1 MKSYEARRYARLV
14 ARSIG
19 SGHETGLGAARDTA
33 VADPPTPDG
42 AEEALPLYLREIGRV
57 PLLTAA
63 DEVRLAQAIE
73 RGREAMERLQDPRM
87 AFSEAQ
93 REELQEQVR
102 AGGDARDALTD
113 ANLRLVVSVARR
125 YSNRGLPLI
134 DLIQEGNLG
143 LLRAVEKFDWRRG
156 FKFSTYATWWI
167 RQAVSRAI
175 ADDARTIRI
184 PVHLYDVV
192 NRMARISSQL
202 HQELGREPTE
212 DEIAEALQLSPDR
225 VRELNQVLAHPISL
239 DGYVGEDQ
247 ETRLS
252 EVVADENAVSLE
264 GAAEQRLLAD
274 QIRETLLTLTPRER
288 KVIERRFGLEDDADE
303 TLTAIGR
310 EIGVTRERIRQ
321 IETTALRKLRHPS
334 RAKRLRGFHFGF

>member
-1 MKSYEARRYARLV
+1 V
-14 ARSIG
+14 ATTLDSAGDSALRSDEL
-19 SGHETGLGAARDTA
+19 SAFDAASA
-33 VADPPTPDG
+33 DG
-42 AEEALPLYLREIGRV
+42 AGEAMALYLREIGRV

-63 DEVRLAQAIE
+63 DEVRLSQAIE
-73 RGREAMERLQDPRM
+73 RGRAAAERLREQTVSAAERDEL
-87 AFSEAQ
+87 EALVH
-93 REELQEQVR
+93 EGDVAR
-102 AGGDARDALTD
+102 ASLAD

-125 YSNRGLPLI
+125 YSNRGVPLI

-192 NRMARISSQL
+192 NRMARVSSQL

-212 DEIAEALQLSPDR
+212 AEIGAALQLSPER
-225 VRELNQVLAHPISL
+225 VRELSQVLPQPVSL
-239 DGYVGEDQ
+239 DGLVGEDQ
-247 ETRLS
+247 DTRLS
-252 EVVADENAVSLE
+252 DMVADENATSLE
-264 GAAEQRLLAD
+264 LAAEYRLLAER
-274 QIRETLLTLTPRER
+274 IRDTLLTLTPRER
-288 KVIERRFGLEDDADE
+288 RVIERRFGLGDDNDE
-303 TLTAIGR
+303 SLTAIGR

-321 IETTALRKLRHPS
+321 IESTALRKLRHPS
-334 RAKRLRGFHFGF
+334 RAKRLRGFHAG

>member
-1 MKSYEARRYARLV
+1 VKSYEACHYARLV
-14 ARSIG
+14 ARSID

-33 VADPPTPDG
+33 VTDPSTPDST
-42 AEEALPLYLREIGRV
+42 EEVLPLYLREIGRV
-57 PLLTAA
+57 RLLTAA

-73 RGREAMERLQDPRM
+73 RGREAMERLQD
-87 AFSEAQ
+87 ASLSEAE
-93 REELQEQVR
+93 REALQEQVR
-102 AGGDARDALTD
+102 EGGAAREALSD

-212 DEIAEALQLSPDR
+212 DEIAAALELSPDR

-252 EVVADENAVSLE
+252 EVVADDNAVSLE
-264 GAAEQRLLAD
+264 WAAEQRLLAD

-288 KVIERRFGLEDDADE
+288 KVIERRFGLEDDADA

-321 IETTALRKLRHPS
+321 IESTALRKLRHPS
-334 RAKRLRGFHFGF
+334 RAKRLRGFHFG

>member
-1 MKSYEARRYARLV
+1 M
-14 ARSIG
+14 G
-19 SGHETGLGAARDTA
+19 
-33 VADPPTPDG
+33 
-42 AEEALPLYLREIGRV
+42 EALALYLQEIGRV

-63 DEVRLAQAIE
+63 DEVRLAQAFE
-73 RGREAMERLQDPRM
+73 RGRAAAEQLADATSLSETERSAL
-87 AFSEAQ
+87 
-93 REELQEQVR
+93 EEEVR
-102 AGGDARDALTD
+102 AGELARVQLTD

-125 YSNRGLPLI
+125 YSNRGVPLI

-202 HQELGREPTE
+202 HQELGREPS
-212 DEIAEALQLSPDR
+212 DEEVAEALHLSIER
-225 VRELNQVLAHPISL
+225 VRELAQVLPQPISL
-239 DGYVGEDQ
+239 DGLVGEDQ
-247 ETRLS
+247 DTRLS
-252 EVVADENAVSLE
+252 DVVADGNAVNLE
-264 GAAEQRLLAD
+264 AAAEHRLLSD
-274 QIRETLLTLTPRER
+274 QIRDTLNTLTPRER
-288 KVIERRFGLEDDADE
+288 QVIMRRFGLADDTEE

-334 RAKRLRGFHFGF
+334 RSKRLRGLG

>member
-1 MKSYEARRYARLV
+1 VKLELVQGYARAV
-14 ARSIG
+14 ARSLD
-19 SGHETGLGAARDTA
+19 SGTDSALGGAPSAEGTGE
-33 VADPPTPDG
+33 V
-42 AEEALPLYLREIGRV
+42 LPLYLREIGRV

-73 RGREAMERLQDPRM
+73 RGREASERLQNPADTLTDI
-87 AFSEAQ
+87 E
-93 REELQEQVR
+93 REELQVLVHDGNTAR
-102 AGGDARDALTD
+102 AALTD

-125 YSNRGLPLI
+125 YSNRGVPLI

-192 NRMARISSQL
+192 NRMARISAQL

-212 DEIAEALQLSPDR
+212 DEIGAALQLSPER
-225 VRELNQVLAHPISL
+225 VRELNRVLPQPISL
-239 DGYVGEDQ
+239 DGFIGDDQ
-247 ETRLS
+247 DTRLS
-252 EVVADENAVSLE
+252 DVVADENAISLE
-264 GAAEQRLLAD
+264 FVAEQRLLAD
-274 QIRETLLTLTPRER
+274 QIRDTLLTLSPRER
-288 KVIERRFGLEDDADE
+288 VVIERRFGLGDDNDD

-321 IETTALRKLRHPS
+321 IESTALRKLRHPS
-334 RAKRLRGFHFGF
+334 RAKRLRGFHTN

>member
-1 MKSYEARRYARLV
+1 
-14 ARSIG
+14 
-19 SGHETGLGAARDTA
+19 
-33 VADPPTPDG
+33 
-42 AEEALPLYLREIGRV
+42 LPLYLREIGRV
-57 PLLTAA
+57 PLLTAK
-63 DEVRLAQAIE
+63 DEVRLSQAIE
-73 RGREAMERLQDPRM
+73 QGRAAVERSQCEVL
-87 AFSEAQ
+87 SETDRLELERVA
-93 REELQEQVR
+93 REGE
-102 AGGDARDALTD
+102 GARVALTD

-125 YSNRGLPLI
+125 YSNRGVPLI

-192 NRMARISSQL
+192 NRMARISAQL
-202 HQELGREPTE
+202 HQELGREPT
-212 DEIAEALQLSPDR
+212 DEEIGEALQISVDR
-225 VRELNQVLAHPISL
+225 IRELNQVLPQPISL
-239 DGYVGEDQ
+239 DGFVGDDQ
-247 ETRLS
+247 DTRLS
-252 EVVADENAVSLE
+252 DVVADDNATNLE
-264 GAAEQRLLAD
+264 AAAEHRLLAD

-288 KVIERRFGLEDDADE
+288 RVIERRFGLTDDKDE

-321 IETTALRKLRHPS
+321 IEATALRKLRHPS
-334 RAKRLRGFHFGF
+334 RAKRLRGFNRY

>member
-1 MKSYEARRYARLV
+1 MATTLDSAADSGL
-14 ARSIG
+14 RSG
-19 SGHETGLGAARDTA
+19 DASVFDAGAA
-33 VADPPTPDG
+33 DG
-42 AEEALPLYLREIGRV
+42 TGEAMALYLREIGRV

-73 RGREAMERLQDPRM
+73 RGRAAAERLSVG
-87 AFSEAQ
+87 AVAEAE
-93 REELQEQVR
+93 REDLVALVREGEAAREQ
-102 AGGDARDALTD
+102 LTD

-125 YSNRGLPLI
+125 YSNRGVPLI

-192 NRMARISSQL
+192 NRMARVSSQL

-212 DEIAEALQLSPDR
+212 DEIAAALQLSPER
-225 VRELNQVLAHPISL
+225 VRELAQVLPQPVSL
-239 DGYVGEDQ
+239 DGFVGEDQ

-252 EVVADENAVSLE
+252 DIVADDDAMNLE
-264 GAAEQRLLAD
+264 SAAEYLLLAERVRD
-274 QIRETLLTLTPRER
+274 TLLTLTPRER
-288 KVIERRFGLEDDADE
+288 HVIERRFGLGDDKDE
-303 TLTAIGR
+303 SLTAIGR

-321 IETTALRKLRHPS
+321 IESIALRKLRHPS
-334 RAKRLRGFHFGF
+334 RAKRLRGFHLG

>member
-1 MKSYEARRYARLV
+1 M
-14 ARSIG
+14 ARSLG
-19 SGHETGLGAARDTA
+19 SRPHAGAQRLSEASSFE
-33 VADPPTPDG
+33 PPAADG
-42 AEEALPLYLREIGRV
+42 AGEVLPLYLREIGRV
-57 PLLTAA
+57 PLLTAK

-73 RGREAMERLQDPRM
+73 HGREAAERLRVEDVCEPERD
-87 AFSEAQ
+87 
-93 REELQEQVR
+93 ELQEL
-102 AGGDARDALTD
+102 AREGNVARGALTD

-125 YSNRGLPLI
+125 YSNRGVPLI

-192 NRMARISSQL
+192 NRMGRISAQL

-212 DEIAEALQLSPDR
+212 EELGAALQLSPER
-225 VRELNQVLAHPISL
+225 VRELNQVLPQPISL

-247 ETRLS
+247 DTRLS
-252 EVVADENAVSLE
+252 DVVADENATSLE
-264 GAAEQRLLAD
+264 WVAEQRLLAD
-274 QIRETLLTLTPRER
+274 QIRDTLLTLTPRER
-288 KVIERRFGLEDDADE
+288 KVIERRFGLGDDTDQ

-334 RAKRLRGFHFGF
+334 RSKRLRGFHI

>member
-1 MKSYEARRYARLV
+1 
-14 ARSIG
+14 
-19 SGHETGLGAARDTA
+19 
-33 VADPPTPDG
+33 
-42 AEEALPLYLREIGRV
+42 
-57 PLLTAA
+57 LLTAA
-63 DEVRLAQAIE
+63 DEVRLAQAFE
-73 RGREAMERLQDPRM
+73 RGRAAADRLRAEPAIEEAERAEL
-87 AFSEAQ
+87 EAVV
-93 REELQEQVR
+93 REGE
-102 AGGDARDALTD
+102 AARVQLTD

-125 YSNRGLPLI
+125 YSNRGVPLI

-202 HQELGREPTE
+202 HQEFGREPT
-212 DEIAEALQLSPDR
+212 DEELGAVLQMSAER
-225 VRELNQVLAHPISL
+225 VRELAQVLPQPVSL
-239 DGYVGEDQ
+239 DGFVGEDQ
-247 ETRLS
+247 DTRLS
-252 EVVADENAVSLE
+252 DVVADDNAINLE
-264 GAAEQRLLAD
+264 AAAEHQLLAD
-274 QIRETLLTLTPRER
+274 QIRDTLSTLTPRER
-288 KVIERRFGLEDDADE
+288 RVIERRFGLSDDHEE

-321 IETTALRKLRHPS
+321 IESTALRKLRHPS
-334 RAKRLRGFHFGF
+334 RAKRLRAFGFG